1 MINAYTE
8 PLKFTIFDGSAKT
21 LVSRRGHELRFSA
34 RYLAP
39 GSEVQVI
46 GSKYVV
52 KPRSIA
58 VLTQ

>member
-8 PLKFTIFDGSAKT
+8 PLRFTILDGLAKPWFRVVDT
-21 LVSRRGHELRFSA
+21 SFSSP
-34 RYLAP
+34 RDICAP
-39 GSEVQVI
+39 GSEVQII

-58 VLTQ
+58 VLMQ